1 MNFYSSVGNL
11 DEENLGE
18 TEDQGFTD
26 SISGS
31 LVVPS
36 LMLSCFGTYP
46 AAFAV
51 LLLLV
56 EISETF
62 QTSLGV
68 TSQIQTVASI
78 VAVASALILG
88 ILSVRVQARSL
99 MLVGLS
105 ALVLAS
111 LGCGLAPTFP
121 IMIAAYALTGV
132 GGAVVPS
139 MAFTLVADYFPAER
153 RSKVIGRLIAAS
165 TLSGVV
171 GLPAIGYISENWG
184 WRYTFLGFALPLA
197 VIGLAI
203 TWIGLPAVHQ
213 DDSEK
218 DVSVLDGY
226 KAVFG
231 KASAVGCL
239 LATVFAMIAWQ
250 GATLYSPSF
259 YREHFALSVNHTS
272 LFLTLSTLVFAM
284 TGEISSFFIDRF
296 GRKTVTIMSLLLSSL
311 TIMSFTVTPLFPSL
325 SARLISSFF
334 VSLSYSASSAITLEQ
349 VPRYRGAIMSLN
361 MAAGSLGVAIGSALS
376 GLVFLMY
383 GFMGIG
389 PILGSMMII
398 SSLVMKFLVVDPS

>member
-1 MNFYSSVGNL
+1 M
-11 DEENLGE
+11 EE
-18 TEDQGFTD
+18 TEDQGFAD
-26 SISGS
+26 SLSSS

-51 LLLLV
+51 LLLLM

-78 VAVASALILG
+78 VAVVSALILG
-88 ILSVRVQARSL
+88 ILSVRVQARTL
-99 MLVGLS
+99 MLVGLV
-105 ALVLAS
+105 ALVFAS

-184 WRYTFLGFALPLA
+184 WRFAFLGFALPLA

-203 TWIGLPAVHQ
+203 TWIGLPAIQ
-213 DDSEK
+213 KDDSEEG
-218 DVSVLDGY
+218 VSVLDGY
-226 KAVFG
+226 RAVFG
-231 KASAVGCL
+231 KVSAVGCL
-239 LATVFAMIAWQ
+239 LATVFTLIAWQ

-259 YREHFALSVNHTS
+259 YRDHFVMSVNHTS

-296 GRKTVTIMSLLLSSL
+296 GRKTVTMFSLLLSSL
-311 TIMSFTVTPLFPSL
+311 TIMSFTVIPLFPSL
-325 SARLISSFF
+325 SARLISSFL
-334 VSLSYSASSAITLEQ
+334 VSLSYSASNAITLEQ

-361 MAAGSLGVAIGSALS
+361 MAAGNLGVALGSAFS
-376 GLVFLMY
+376 GVVFSMY
-383 GFMGIG
+383 GFYGIG
-389 PILGSMMII
+389 PILGSMMIAA
-398 SSLVMKFLVVDPS
+398 SLVMKFLVVDTSQ